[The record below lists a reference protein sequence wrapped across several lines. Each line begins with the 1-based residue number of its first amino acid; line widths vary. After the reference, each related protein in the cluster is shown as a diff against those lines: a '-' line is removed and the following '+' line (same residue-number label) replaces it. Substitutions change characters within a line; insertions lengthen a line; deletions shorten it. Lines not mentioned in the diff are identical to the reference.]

1 MVRYHLG
8 FGLYEIKNT
17 RTRRNAMI
25 PISFLTLGEQSSYI
39 LCSSSKYT
47 RSQLLRRMLED
58 SPGII
63 KPLLGSSIDIEKIQ
77 VSEVPMSW
85 NSTSALSKPTK
96 SSQDLVFPAISTM
109 IIEAVDEDMKHTKF
123 VMSTNLKWNLRILDY
138 AIQPYLYRNI
148 NHDIDVE
155 PINDSLGY
163 MLKIIWSWSNEQ
175 IDAFYA
181 KKKHEPT
188 LYAIASDTHKRYIDL
203 MSQLNHLSMVECP
216 DASKKELNDI
226 VRKRIAIFTS
236 ALYPSIDPSN
246 ILLLG
251 TEYSSTMT
259 AVKYIKLQYKKYL
272 MVAAG
277 FLKNPQGSLT
287 TAPIFEITQED
298 DLMTIDSLENHTTE
312 VYPEEIGYNSG
323 LICMYLHEYPDITE
337 ITNIQLLLD

>member
-25 PISFLTLGEQSSYI
+25 PISFLTLGEQSSYM
-39 LCSSSKYT
+39 LSNSCKYT
-47 RSQLLRRMLED
+47 RTQLVRRMIED

-63 KPLLGSSIDIEKIQ
+63 KPLLGTSSDIEKIQ

-85 NSTSALSKPTK
+85 NSTSALSAPTK
-96 SSQDLVFPAISTM
+96 SSQDLIFPAISNM
-109 IIEAVDEDMKHTKF
+109 IIEVVDEDMKHTKF
-123 VMSTNLKWNLRILDY
+123 VMSTNQKWNLRILDY
-138 AIQPYLYRNI
+138 AVQPYLYQNI
-148 NHDIDVE
+148 SQDANIE

-163 MLKIIWSWSNEQ
+163 MLKSIWNWREDQ
-175 IDAFYA
+175 IDTFYA
-181 KKKHEPT
+181 KKKHEPV
-188 LYAIASDTHKRYIDL
+188 LYAIASETHKKYIDL
-203 MSQLNHLSMVECP
+203 MEQLNHLTMVECP

-226 VRKRIAIFTS
+226 VRKRIAIFAS
-236 ALYPSIDPSN
+236 ALYPSVDPSN

-272 MVAAG
+272 MVASG

-287 TAPIFEITQED
+287 TAPIFEVRQME
-298 DLMTIDSLENHTTE
+298 DLMIIDSLENHVTE
-312 VYPEEIGYNSG
+312 VYPEEIGYSSG
-323 LICMYLHEYPDITE
+323 LLSGYLREYPDITE
-337 ITNIQLLLD
+337 IINIQLLFD